1 MGKYYNE
8 KVGIL
13 SGVSS
18 GALHGFAHMEFAG
31 WTMQRA
37 IESNVTWVMAI
48 AGAIFTYVL
57 LAEKD
62 NYHS

>member
-1 MGKYYNE
+1 MLGYNA
-8 KVGIL
+8 KVGVL

-18 GALHGFAHMEFAG
+18 GALHGFAHMELAG

-37 IESNVTWVMAI
+37 IESNVTWVMVI
-48 AGAIFTYVL
+48 AAGVMTYAL

-62 NYHS
+62 NYHN